1 VVGRGDILGK
11 EDYSMGN
18 GIRTRLLTG
27 AVLGLLGAV
36 VVLASSAVGATA
48 QESPAAS
55 ADTPITLSAK
65 CVRDGTKV
73 RVDYTIRS
81 WEPDKT
87 ADEVQVSY
95 KIVGGPGSG
104 QLPSGSFGPGHEEF
118 GGHFL
123 IDAPT
128 EEGLT
133 LILTARVTAW
143 SPPDKSLTKHSAP
156 LPLPVCG
163 TGTTTT
169 TTPST
174 TTPSTTVGGQTTTSA
189 ALGASSTT
197 TGQQLPFT
205 GTHSGPTL
213 LAGLGLV
220 AGGAL
225 VLWASRT
232 RGRHARS

>member
-1 VVGRGDILGK
+1 
-11 EDYSMGN
+11 MGN

-36 VVLASSAVGATA
+36 VVLTSSAVGATG
-48 QESPAAS
+48 QESPGTS
-55 ADTPITLSAK
+55 ADTFTLSAT

-81 WEPDKT
+81 WEPGKT

-163 TGTTTT
+163 AETTTT
-169 TTPST
+169 TA
-174 TTPSTTVGGQTTTSA
+174 PSTTVGGQTTTSA

-205 GTHSGPTL
+205 GTHSGATL
-213 LAGLGLV
+213 LAGVGLV

-232 RGRHARS
+232 RGRNARS